1 MLPQTGTDVFRSQL
15 RPTDGTTRDIAPRCA
30 RDVGNVTRYT
40 RRSATYIGSLTL
52 GAKVLER
59 FAAFVQIAVIAA
71 VFGATT
77 QSDLYFI
84 ASIVPLTIGTIVGE
98 ALATSTLPWLVR
110 RQSSDD
116 LVHHLSATFWM
127 SAATLVVAFALYVG
141 VMAVAVTRYAPP
153 GSTSLLPWLAFSQER
168 SSRLDCRSI
177 SSSVLLLRERYTWPP
192 FRAAAAAIFGLA
204 LMGISLIFTD
214 SVTLIAAS
222 TSAGYAIAC
231 GLLFGDVN
239 RAFGWSWLKLPRLSE
254 LREVVTL
261 RGNVSVA
268 IIGGVVGGQSF
279 VLVERALASSLGVG
293 VVSTISCARN
303 RLYLEHRGAGGRH
316 RTLPG
321 DAAGA
326 RSAGCKRL
334 YAAH

>member
-1 MLPQTGTDVFRSQL
+1 M
-15 RPTDGTTRDIAPRCA
+15 
-30 RDVGNVTRYT
+30 TRYT

-141 VMAVAVTRYAPP
+141 VMAVAVTRYAPA
-153 GSTSLLPWLAFSQER
+153 GSTSLLPWLAFSPNDR
-168 SSRLDCRSI
+168 RAWTVVYL
-177 SSSVLLLRERYTWPP
+177 SSVLLLRERYTWPP

-214 SVTLIAAS
+214 SVTLIAAEYECRVRDRVRAALWRCES
-222 TSAGYAIAC
+222 RLRLVVAQAAPPKRASRGGHASRKCVRCNRRRCGGRPEFCACRAGARVESRRR
-231 GLLFGDVN
+231 G
-239 RAFGWSWLKLPRLSE
+239 RLDD
-254 LREVVTL
+254 LIR
-261 RGNVSVA
+261 
-268 IIGGVVGGQSF
+268 
-279 VLVERALASSLGVG
+279 
-293 VVSTISCARN
+293 ARN

-326 RSAGCKRL
+326 RSAGSKRL